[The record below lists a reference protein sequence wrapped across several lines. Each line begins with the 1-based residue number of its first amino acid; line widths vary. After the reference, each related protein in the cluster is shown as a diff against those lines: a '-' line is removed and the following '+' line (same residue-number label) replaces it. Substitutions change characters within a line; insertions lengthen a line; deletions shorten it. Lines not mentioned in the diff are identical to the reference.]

1 MTQRL
6 ITFYICLTLNK
17 EPDCQQCV
25 LSRSNVG
32 RPGPKSL
39 PTCRQTLADL
49 GRKFIRLRAYN
60 FRRTQASKQAT
71 MAHAGFAAAVLIIAL
86 SAAYASVAIRGPLQ
100 DALVDTLQKHP
111 SVRKVTIGSP
121 ELRRGVRPKHVP
133 GRKKPSRRRSCKW
146 TMRAL
151 VVGDYDADNSFVHM
165 TTDDCGRYNES
176 DWAETFPCVFDR
188 ETLTTTCNGPLPRGT
203 SQQQWQVGALI
214 VEPQNIK
221 VPRSPAPS
229 PRPIVAT
236 PFTAEPTLDSL
247 GGLGLAKTIQCT
259 GVYSGSVKLESSWYG
274 GDVHVGG
281 ECPELYFGM
290 DFAFD
295 NAFTANGSQET
306 RLSWYAWVQGDKLI
320 VDMLYVDEVAVVP
333 TPPDT
338 QAAVAMR
345 GTRKSVSYSANDLT
359 SSDITIDGNVYK
371 YRSNEHGRSSAMEP
385 RLCPVLTLATA
396 CSIASNLAE
405 TDKERLGN
413 ITGFYLT
420 SANRDSDHFYIAG
433 NVLGTKGLL
442 NVNYRAS
449 VLNRNDPAWVE
460 LPMYTLSQCA
470 QRVYDAEECLESP
483 ASDGPQ
489 VGPLVYAQSYDLEGQ
504 LHDIRPVFIA
514 F

>member
-6 ITFYICLTLNK
+6 HFTFASHSTR
-17 EPDCQQCV
+17 
-25 LSRSNVG
+25 SRTASSVC
-32 RPGPKSL
+32 SHA
-39 PTCRQTLADL
+39 QTLADL
-49 GRKFIRLRAYN
+49 APKAYRLADKRWPTWAESLLGCVLIT
-60 FRRTQASKQAT
+60 FGEHKQASKQAT

-133 GRKKPSRRRSCKW
+133 GRKKPSRRRSCRW

-214 VEPQNIK
+214 IEPQNIK

-320 VDMLYVDEVAVVP
+320 VDMLYVDEVAVP

-338 QAAVAMR
+338 QAADAMR

-405 TDKERLGN
+405 TDKEQLGN

-449 VLNRNDPAWVE
+449 VLDRNDPAWVE